1 MRKLILLAL
10 ARFVWK
16 QIRSRQAIR
25 RPGRF

>member
-16 QIRSRQAIR
+16 QFKGRGAAR
-25 RPGRF
+25 RPRRF